1 MQLVAAEPEYLP
13 AGHLVWPA
21 APTAATKLPASAS
34 LHAESPEPEYR
45 PASHSAQADWADPE
59 YLPASH
65 GSSAVAPLDAT

>member
-34 LHAESPEPEYR
+34 LHAESPEPECL
-45 PASHSAQADWADPE
+45 PASHSSQADWAEPE
-59 YLPASH
+59 YLPAWH
-65 GSSAVAPLDAT
+65 GTSAVAPPDTT